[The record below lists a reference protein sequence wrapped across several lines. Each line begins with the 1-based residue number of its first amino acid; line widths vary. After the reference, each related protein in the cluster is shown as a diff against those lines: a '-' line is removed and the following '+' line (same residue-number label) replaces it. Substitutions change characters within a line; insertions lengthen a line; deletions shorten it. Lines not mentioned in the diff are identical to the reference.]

1 MYYNIINMNL
11 DSFVNYIISNKNN
24 CEIIKLDQDIDL
36 LKLQTYLCKK
46 LINSFL
52 FINYYDK
59 YYDNIIYHNYNNN
72 IYGIIK
78 KDINIFYIWKIKI

>member
-1 MYYNIINMNL
+1 MEIDI
-11 DSFVNYIISNKNN
+11 FVNYIINNKTKR
-24 CEIIKLDQDIDL
+24 EIIKLEKDIDL
-36 LKLQTYLCKK
+36 MKLQTHLCKK

-59 YYDNIIYHNYNNN
+59 YYDNIIYHYYNNN

>member
-1 MYYNIINMNL
+1 MNL
-11 DSFVNYIISNKNN
+11 DSFVNYIINNKNN

-36 LKLQTYLCKK
+36 LKLQMYLCKK

-59 YYDNIIYHNYNNN
+59 YYDNIIYHYYNNN
-72 IYGIIK
+72 IYGIVK
-78 KDINIFYIWKIKI
+78 KDINLFYIWKIKI

>member
-11 DSFVNYIISNKNN
+11 DSFVNYIINNKNN

-36 LKLQTYLCKK
+36 LKLQMYLCKK

-72 IYGIIK
+72 IYGIVK
-78 KDINIFYIWKIKI
+78 KDINLFYIWKIKI

>member
-1 MYYNIINMNL
+1 MNL

-36 LKLQTYLCKK
+36 LKLQMYLCKK

-59 YYDNIIYHNYNNN
+59 YYDNIIYHYYNNN
-72 IYGIIK
+72 IFGIIK

>member
-1 MYYNIINMNL
+1 MNL

-36 LKLQTYLCKK
+36 LKLQMYLCKK

-72 IYGIIK
+72 IYGIVK